1 MKNALSSA
9 LLAAVLATPL
19 VALAQQPDAG
29 VRRAQ
34 VSAELVR
41 LEHAGYHPARVTHD
55 YPTDIQSAMAR
66 VQDGNGITQNAATA
80 SYRYANGEAEQAG
93 ISTTAQR

>member
-1 MKNALSSA
+1 MKTALSSA
-9 LLAAVLATPL
+9 LLAAILATPL
-19 VALAQQPDAG
+19 VAFAQQPDAG
-29 VRRAQ
+29 VTRAQ
-34 VSAELVR
+34 VRAELVR

-66 VQDGNGITQNAATA
+66 VQGGNGIMQNAASTGYGYA
-80 SYRYANGEAEQAG
+80 SGESVQAE